1 MKIVKESL
9 KIFESPDEISMPH
22 LTYNKYGEP
31 LENDIFKS
39 PHFSDDDA
47 HAFWYDEGSFHI
59 GPAGETHPEGTRNPG
74 MLSGR
79 IWTDKKLISFW
90 KYPDKETFFEA
101 IDLLSDKLGED
112 MSNWKVE
119 VLDKNSWR
127 QDDNYQ
133 SRLIPVADYEGSE
146 DRSELEMGKE
156 HIKSPLLKTK
166 HVPYGY
172 GSKNPKYQDQRK
184 WQMASLTSESMN
196 FERGKDPKDSM
207 GIGNKKIR
215 EIRSDYKYLE
225 PIINSL
231 EPPDDEFTF
240 QKVRLKIDGMK
251 RVIELVIMEFIR
263 QKYGI
268 IFQED
273 SQESRFTSSNLFASA
288 TVGEY
293 RYELLRNGVGSTYWA
308 KVISLKGN
316 ILNAT
321 KTTEEDFIETSQST
335 SLRIFDEKFQK
346 LLKKYH

>member
-1 MKIVKESL
+1 
-9 KIFESPDEISMPH
+9 
-22 LTYNKYGEP
+22 
-31 LENDIFKS
+31 
-39 PHFSDDDA
+39 
-47 HAFWYDEGSFHI
+47 
-59 GPAGETHPEGTRNPG
+59 
-74 MLSGR
+74 
-79 IWTDKKLISFW
+79 
-90 KYPDKETFFEA
+90 
-101 IDLLSDKLGED
+101 
-112 MSNWKVE
+112 
-119 VLDKNSWR
+119 
-127 QDDNYQ
+127 
-133 SRLIPVADYEGSE
+133 
-146 DRSELEMGKE
+146 MGKE

-316 ILNAT
+316 ILNTKKAKGFIFKDSQGRVIPP